1 MMWTK
6 LTIDTTVEAVDLISA
21 FLDEKGVEGVM
32 IEDHVPLTEEDKAA
46 MFVDIPLVDGVDDG
60 TAKVSCY
67 IDDSFNIET
76 LRADIAAELT
86 RLEAFIPVG
95 SKNITLSN
103 TEDKD
108 WMNNWKTLYE
118 NTLTPI
124 SLLLIPCRRF
134 GKLAEKRTATPVI
147 MKSLARLSSLPIN
160 TVSVC

>member
-1 MMWTK
+1 M
-6 LTIDTTVEAVDLISA
+6 
-21 FLDEKGVEGVM
+21 
-32 IEDHVPLTEEDKAA
+32 
-46 MFVDIPLVDGVDDG
+46 DIPLVDGVDDG

-108 WMNNWKTLYE
+108 WMNNWKQ
-118 NTLTPI
+118 
-124 SLLLIPCRRF
+124 F
-134 GKLAEKRTATPVI
+134 FH
-147 MKSLARLSSLPIN
+147 
-160 TVSVC
+160 

>member
-46 MFVDIPLVDGVDDG
+46 MYVDIPLVDGVNDG

-86 RLEAFIPVG
+86 RLETFIPVG
-95 SKNITLSN
+95 SKNIT
-103 TEDKD
+103 
-108 WMNNWKTLYE
+108 
-118 NTLTPI
+118 P
-124 SLLLIPCRRF
+124 LLI
-134 GKLAEKRTATPVI
+134 
-147 MKSLARLSSLPIN
+147 
-160 TVSVC
+160 

>member
-103 TEDKD
+103 TTTGSSSSIRSVS
-108 WMNNWKTLYE
+108 MM
-118 NTLTPI
+118 I
-124 SLLLIPCRRF
+124 
-134 GKLAEKRTATPVI
+134 
-147 MKSLARLSSLPIN
+147 LSSN
-160 TVSVC
+160 QHGRRWKMRSQMTS

>member
-86 RLEAFIPVG
+86 RLEAFITG
-95 SKNITLSN
+95 RQQ
-103 TEDKD
+103 E
-108 WMNNWKTLYE
+108 Y
-118 NTLTPI
+118 NTLEYRGQRLDEQLEAVLPSDP
-124 SLLLIPCRRF
+124 SL
-134 GKLAEKRTATPVI
+134 
-147 MKSLARLSSLPIN
+147 
-160 TVSVC
+160 